1 MTEREKRQRF
11 PIVDRSL
18 QYRFL
23 VMILAYSAMI
33 MIFLALFLFLPDIM
47 KLYDEGLSLEA
58 RAIAAD
64 RILTLHARVWPAVIA
79 LICIIGIHSFR
90 ALLRILGPL
99 YRFRWAFEEVQNGNL
114 GLRVKLREKDYL
126 RREEKAINEMIETLS
141 GKLKTI
147 QLAGG
152 DALKSLD
159 GLEQIVTKKGD
170 LTETDRKVLR
180 VHRQDLDA
188 LMDTA
193 RYFQLETDE
202 TGATMNEGG

>member
-1 MTEREKRQRF
+1 MTERDRRQRF

-23 VMILAYSAMI
+23 VMILTYSAMI

-79 LICIIGIHSFR
+79 LICIIGMHSFR
-90 ALLRILGPL
+90 ALLRIVGPL
-99 YRFRWAFEEVQNGNL
+99 YRFRQAFEQLRNGNL

-141 GKLKTI
+141 GKLRDIK
-147 QLAGG
+147 LAGQ
-152 DALKSLD
+152 DALGSLD
-159 GLEQIVTKKGD
+159 ELEQRVATVSD
-170 LTETDRKVLR
+170 LTETDKEVLR
-180 VHRQDLDA
+180 VHRHHLDT

-202 TGATMNEGG
+202 TG

>member
-1 MTEREKRQRF
+1 MTKRDRRQRF
-11 PIVDRSL
+11 PIVERSL

-23 VMILAYSAMI
+23 VMILIYSAMI

-64 RILTLHARVWPAVIA
+64 RILTLHARVWPAVMA
-79 LICIIGIHSFR
+79 LICIIGMHSFR

-99 YRFRWAFEEVQNGNL
+99 YRFRWAFEQVQNGNL

-152 DALKSLD
+152 DALESLD
-159 GLEQIVTKKGD
+159 ELEQIVTKKGD
-170 LTETDRKVLR
+170 LTETDREVLR
-180 VHRQDLDA
+180 VHRRHLDT

-193 RYFQLETDE
+193 RYFQLQ
-202 TGATMNEGG
+202 TGERGQ

>member
-23 VMILAYSAMI
+23 VMILTYSAMI

-47 KLYDEGLSLEA
+47 KLHDEGLSLEA

-99 YRFRWAFEEVQNGNL
+99 YRFRWAFEEVQKGNL
-114 GLRVKLREKDYL
+114 GLRVKVREKDYL
-126 RREEKAINEMIETLS
+126 RREEKAINEMVETLS
-141 GKLKTI
+141 GKLRGI
-147 QLAGG
+147 QLAGQ
-152 DALKSLD
+152 DALRSLD
-159 GLEQIVTKKGD
+159 ELEQIVTKKGD
-170 LTETDRKVLR
+170 LTGTDREVLR
-180 VHRQDLDA
+180 VHRRHLDT

-202 TGATMNEGG
+202 TG

>member
-159 GLEQIVTKKGD
+159 ELEQIVTKKGD

-180 VHRQDLDA
+180 VHRHHLDA

-202 TGATMNEGG
+202 REQR

>member
-1 MTEREKRQRF
+1 MTERDRRQRF

-23 VMILAYSAMI
+23 VMILTYSAMI

-47 KLYDEGLSLEA
+47 KLHDEGLGLEA

-90 ALLRILGPL
+90 VLLRILGPL
-99 YRFRWAFEEVQNGNL
+99 YRFRWAFEEVQKGNL
-114 GLRVKLREKDYL
+114 GLRVNLREKDYL
-126 RREEKAINEMIETLS
+126 RREEKALNEMVETLS
-141 GKLKTI
+141 GKLRGI
-147 QLAGG
+147 QLAGQ
-152 DALKSLD
+152 DALRSLD
-159 GLEQIVTKKGD
+159 ELEQIVTKKGD
-170 LTETDRKVLR
+170 LTGTDREVLR
-180 VHRQDLDA
+180 VHRRHLDT

-202 TGATMNEGG
+202 TG

>member
-159 GLEQIVTKKGD
+159 ELEQIVTKKGD

-180 VHRQDLDA
+180 VHRHDLDA

-202 TGATMNEGG
+202 REQR

>member
-1 MTEREKRQRF
+1 MTERDRRQRF

-23 VMILAYSAMI
+23 VMILTYSAMI

-79 LICIIGIHSFR
+79 LICIIAMHSFR
-90 ALLRILGPL
+90 ALLRIVGPL
-99 YRFRWAFEEVQNGNL
+99 YRFRQAFEQLRNGNL

-141 GKLKTI
+141 GKLRGI
-147 QLAGG
+147 QLAGQ
-152 DALKSLD
+152 DALGSLD
-159 GLEQIVTKKGD
+159 ELEQIVATVSD
-170 LTETDRKVLR
+170 LTETDKEVLR
-180 VHRQDLDA
+180 VHRHHLDT

-193 RYFQLETDE
+193 RYFHLETRE
-202 TGATMNEGG
+202 REQR

>member
-114 GLRVKLREKDYL
+114 GVRVKLREKDYL

-159 GLEQIVTKKGD
+159 ELEQIVTKKGD

-180 VHRQDLDA
+180 VHRHHLDA

-193 RYFQLETDE
+193 RYFQLETRE
-202 TGATMNEGG
+202 REQR

>member
-180 VHRQDLDA
+180 VHRHHLDA

-193 RYFQLETDE
+193 RYFQLETRE
-202 TGATMNEGG
+202 REQR

>member
-114 GLRVKLREKDYL
+114 GVRVKLREKDYL

-180 VHRQDLDA
+180 VHRHHLDA

-193 RYFQLETDE
+193 RYFQLETRE
-202 TGATMNEGG
+202 REQR

>member
-23 VMILAYSAMI
+23 VMILTYSAMI
-33 MIFLALFLFLPDIM
+33 MIFLALFLFLPDIL
-47 KLYDEGLSLEA
+47 KLHDEGLSLEA

-99 YRFRWAFEEVQNGNL
+99 YRFRWAFEEVQKGNL

-126 RREEKAINEMIETLS
+126 RREEKAINEMLETLS
-141 GKLKTI
+141 GKLRGI
-147 QLAGG
+147 QLAGQ
-152 DALKSLD
+152 DALRSLD
-159 GLEQIVTKKGD
+159 ELEQVVTKKGD
-170 LTETDRKVLR
+170 LTGTDREVLR
-180 VHRQDLDA
+180 VHRRHLDT

-202 TGATMNEGG
+202 TV

>member
-23 VMILAYSAMI
+23 VMILTYSAMI

-99 YRFRWAFEEVQNGNL
+99 YRFRWAFEEVQKGNL

-126 RREEKAINEMIETLS
+126 RREEKAINEMIGTLS
-141 GKLKTI
+141 GKLRGI
-147 QLAGG
+147 QLAGQ
-152 DALKSLD
+152 DALRSLD
-159 GLEQIVTKKGD
+159 ELEQIVTKKGD
-170 LTETDRKVLR
+170 LTETDREVLR
-180 VHRQDLDA
+180 VHRRHLDT

-202 TGATMNEGG
+202 TG

>member
-1 MTEREKRQRF
+1 MTERDRRQHF

-23 VMILAYSAMI
+23 VMILTYSAMI

-79 LICIIGIHSFR
+79 LICIIAMHSFR
-90 ALLRILGPL
+90 ALLRIVGPL
-99 YRFRWAFEEVQNGNL
+99 YRFRQAFEQLRNGNL

-141 GKLKTI
+141 GKLRGI
-147 QLAGG
+147 QLAGQ
-152 DALKSLD
+152 DALGSLD
-159 GLEQIVTKKGD
+159 ELEQIVATVKD
-170 LTETDRKVLR
+170 LTETDKEVLR
-180 VHRQDLDA
+180 VHRHHLDT

-193 RYFQLETDE
+193 RYFHLETRE
-202 TGATMNEGG
+202 REQR

>member
-1 MTEREKRQRF
+1 MTERDRRQRF

-23 VMILAYSAMI
+23 VMILTYSAMI

-79 LICIIGIHSFR
+79 LICIIGMHSFR
-90 ALLRILGPL
+90 ALLRIVGPL
-99 YRFRWAFEEVQNGNL
+99 YRFRQAFEQLRNGNL

-141 GKLKTI
+141 GKLRDIK
-147 QLAGG
+147 LAGQ
-152 DALKSLD
+152 DALGSLD
-159 GLEQIVTKKGD
+159 ELEQIVATVSD
-170 LTETDRKVLR
+170 LTETDKEVLR
-180 VHRQDLDA
+180 VHRHHLDT

-193 RYFQLETDE
+193 RYFQLETRE
-202 TGATMNEGG
+202 REQR

>member
-23 VMILAYSAMI
+23 VIILTYSAVI
-33 MIFLALFLFLPDIM
+33 MIFLALFLFLPDIL
-47 KLYDEGLSLEA
+47 KLHDEGLSLEA

-79 LICIIGIHSFR
+79 LICIIGIHSFL

-114 GLRVKLREKDYL
+114 GLRVKLRERDYL

-152 DALKSLD
+152 DALESLD
-159 GLEQIVTKKGD
+159 ELEQLVSKKGD
-170 LTETDRKVLR
+170 LTETDREVLR
-180 VHRQDLDA
+180 VHRRHLDT

-202 TGATMNEGG
+202 TEQQ

>member
-23 VMILAYSAMI
+23 VMILTYSAMI
-33 MIFLALFLFLPDIM
+33 MIFLALFLFLPDIL
-47 KLYDEGLSLEA
+47 KLHDEGLSLEA

-99 YRFRWAFEEVQNGNL
+99 YRFRWAFEEVQKGNL

-126 RREEKAINEMIETLS
+126 RREEKAINEMVETLS
-141 GKLKTI
+141 GKLRGI
-147 QLAGG
+147 QLAGQ
-152 DALKSLD
+152 DALRSLD
-159 GLEQIVTKKGD
+159 ELEQVVTKKGD
-170 LTETDRKVLR
+170 LTGTDREVLR
-180 VHRQDLDA
+180 VHRRHLDT

-202 TGATMNEGG
+202 TV

>member
-1 MTEREKRQRF
+1 MTERDRRQRF

-23 VMILAYSAMI
+23 VMILTYSAMI

-79 LICIIGIHSFR
+79 LICIIGMHSFR
-90 ALLRILGPL
+90 ALLRIVGPL
-99 YRFRWAFEEVQNGNL
+99 YRFRQAFEQLRNGNL

-141 GKLKTI
+141 GKLRDIK
-147 QLAGG
+147 LAGQ
-152 DALKSLD
+152 DALGSLD
-159 GLEQIVTKKGD
+159 ELEQRVATVSD
-170 LTETDRKVLR
+170 LTETDKEVLR
-180 VHRQDLDA
+180 VHRHHLDT

-193 RYFQLETDE
+193 RYFQLETRE
-202 TGATMNEGG
+202 REQR